1 MNKRTLPRVA
11 AALLLGATLVASGCS
26 TITGSTG
33 YGTRTSY
40 AIDQDTQIART
51 LWDGIRAN
59 DSLDDTHINVDV
71 YNGFVLLTGQVGS
84 DAQKTQ
90 TGELATRLQGVRHLR
105 NELSVGPNSSTQ
117 QRLQD
122 TWVTSRVKARIT
134 ASNRIDSDR
143 VRVLT
148 ENATV
153 YLMGMVRASE
163 ADYLVRLVS
172 QTSGVERIVKAFEYI
187 DA

>member
-1 MNKRTLPRVA
+1 MNKRTLPRLA
-11 AALLLGATLVASGCS
+11 GTLLLGAALGLSGCS
-26 TITGSTG
+26 TITGSSG

-40 AIDQDTQIART
+40 AIEQDTQTARA
-51 LWDGIRAN
+51 LWDSIRT
-59 DSLDDTHINVDV
+59 DESLDGTHINVDV

-84 DAQKTQ
+84 DAQKSRA
-90 TGELATRLQGVRHLR
+90 GELAKNLRGVRHLR

-122 TWVTSRVKARIT
+122 TWITSRVKTRLT
-134 ASNRIDSDR
+134 ASNHIDSDR

-148 ENATV
+148 ENGTV
-153 YLMGMVRASE
+153 YLMGLVRYSE

-172 QTSGVERIVKAFEYI
+172 QTSGVDRIVKAFEYLNG
-187 DA
+187 